1 MARILIIEDEAA
13 ILKLLGRIV
22 RHLGH
27 EPIAAGNGPTALALA
42 EVEPDMII
50 TDLFMPGKPSGMEL
64 VHALRQRWPTVPM
77 GVISGYVSNE
87 LVGNWDD
94 HGVDAFLAK
103 PFDMHEIQGIIDR
116 MLNHPRRPKAC

>member
-22 RHLGH
+22 RFMGH
-27 EPIAAGNGPTALALA
+27 EPVTAANGPIVLAL
-42 EVEPDMII
+42 PDPTPDVII

-64 VHALRQRWPTVPM
+64 VHALRLRWPNVPLC
-77 GVISGYVSNE
+77 VISGYVSNE
-87 LVGNWDD
+87 LVGNWSD

-103 PFDMHEIQGIIDR
+103 PFDMHEIQGIITR
-116 MLNHPRRPKAC
+116 MLNHPRRAEVS